1 MTSNTIDAC
10 SLPNNNNNSFHI
22 NINPDNFQQPTP
34 SMQRQYYPPL
44 QYAQSPHSSPV
55 SNPSNKSTAS
65 PIIKTNVKP
74 YITVQV
80 SSGGY
85 KCQYCNSTNPPEIKY
100 YLGARSYIVGA
111 LLCCVFPPLF
121 WLPCVSSSFMDE
133 SSTCPDCRRKRE
145 VQRSWTGYAIILG
158 VVAVGII
165 ITIII
170 VAISANAS
178 SHSSYSTYH

>member
-1 MTSNTIDAC
+1 MTSNTIDAS

-22 NINPDNFQQPTP
+22 NINPDNVQQPMP
-34 SMQRQYYPPL
+34 SMQQQYYPPL
-44 QYAQSPHSSPV
+44 QYAQSPHPSPA
-55 SNPSNKSTAS
+55 SNPSSTSTAS
-65 PIIKTNVKP
+65 PIITTNVNP
-74 YITVQV
+74 NINVQV
-80 SSGGY
+80 SSSGGY
-85 KCQYCNSTNPPEIKY
+85 KCQYCNSTNSPEIKY
-100 YLGARSYIVGA
+100 YPGVRSFVAGV

-133 SSTCPDCRRKRE
+133 TSTCPDCRRKRE

-170 VAISANAS
+170 VAVSANA
-178 SHSSYSTYH
+178 